1 MGSIATLLNQ
11 EQFPAP
17 AQQKAPATVEAGGLT
32 FWLPLLFF
40 GFLVLLTVFRS
51 RGGPNRL
58 QRGSN
63 WSSGATG
70 VVLGSI
76 LSQALNNRGG
86 GGGFGGG
93 GGGGGFG
100 GGGGGFDGGGASGDW

>member
-1 MGSIATLLNQ
+1 
-11 EQFPAP
+11 
-17 AQQKAPATVEAGGLT
+17 V
-32 FWLPLLFF
+32 
-40 GFLVLLTVFRS
+40 TVFRS

-76 LSQALNNRGG
+76 LNQALNNRGGGGFG